1 MSQRMWTLVTVIAVL
16 GAVLFGV
23 VLHRLYKAV
32 RKVDETFE
40 PVQLRFRYKAEDA
53 ALTAGL
59 FRFSL
64 LFVPMLFYAGLCMA
78 VVAHNAATTVWMRH
92 IMYGLTAGACL
103 CGTVETLLVAVGKP
117 KAAPVFGL
125 IKWALGAVWTLG
137 MFAGLVLRGWAL

>member
-1 MSQRMWTLVTVIAVL
+1 MSQHIWTLVTVIAVL

-117 KAAPVFGL
+117 KAAPAFGL

>member
-1 MSQRMWTLVTVIAVL
+1 MSQRMWTLVTIIAVL

-53 ALTAGL
+53 VLSAGL

-64 LFVPMLFYAGLCMA
+64 LFVPMLFYVGLCMA

-103 CGTVETLLVAVGKP
+103 SGAVETLLVAVGKP
-117 KAAPVFGL
+117 KAAPAFGL

-137 MFAGLVLRGWAL
+137 MFAGLLLRGWAL

>member
-1 MSQRMWTLVTVIAVL
+1 MSQRMWTLVTAIAVL

-23 VLHRLYKAV
+23 VLHRLSKAV

-78 VVAHNAATTVWMRH
+78 VVAHNAATTVWLRH

-117 KAAPVFGL
+117 KAAPAFGL